1 MGSAINDTHEIKTM
15 LQKIESIIESGL
27 IGIDEPQDD
36 EKEEISG
43 YLTAKKEGKTELYE
57 I

>member
-15 LQKIESIIESGL
+15 LQKIESIIESRL
-27 IGIDEPQDD
+27 IGIDELQDD